1 MTRWTQRFTASVTS
15 SKRVTV
21 QPDEGVDV
29 VGLGSVSLLA
39 FVGLSSVGLSSVGL
53 SVNSDASKEAES
65 YVTTSE
71 DLICELFPAVVE
83 TLRNEDEDVRSAALP
98 FLQAYAN
105 KLKSTKKRRL
115 ALPEVSISH

>member
-1 MTRWTQRFTASVTS
+1 MAEAGVAPAEVLDAW
-15 SKRVTV
+15 KRV
-21 QPDEGVDV
+21 ENAV
-29 VGLGSVSLLA
+29 VS
-39 FVGLSSVGLSSVGL
+39 LSSVGL